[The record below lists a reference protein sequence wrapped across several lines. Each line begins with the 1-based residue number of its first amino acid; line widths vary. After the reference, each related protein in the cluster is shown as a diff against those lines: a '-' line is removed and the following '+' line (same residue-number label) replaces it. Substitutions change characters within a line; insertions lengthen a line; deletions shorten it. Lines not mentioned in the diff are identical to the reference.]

1 MIILNISIFEM
12 GKGFYKENDEYK
24 EDLKLAVLM
33 SGDYKLAINNE
44 KVDFYYLKGIMEE
57 LLYFLG
63 YGNRYS
69 LLVKESIPKELHP
82 GQSAII
88 NVDGQDL
95 GIIGKLHP
103 LVHKDDIYVMEL
115 NLTQLLKTKTRKMN
129 YKEISKFPSVV
140 KDVAF
145 IIDNHKTSA
154 EIEKV
159 IKQAGGKML
168 EKINVFDIYPNIEEE
183 KKSIAY
189 KLTFS
194 NPNKTLSDE
203 EVMEVFEKIIKEVEA
218 KTKSKLRNN

>member
-1 MIILNISIFEM
+1 M

-140 KDVAF
+140 KVVAF

-168 EKINVFDIYPNIEEE
+168 EKINVFDIYPNIEEG